1 MSPQQGNIQA
11 LENAII
17 AEARRETRQI
27 LEEARRQAEQLK
39 LEAQLALDAECEAI
53 VQQAQDEVAT
63 LQGHAGAAA
72 QLEAQS
78 LKLQR
83 REQLLDSVFATA
95 RQRLAEVPQWLD
107 YGDIVRGLIREAT
120 VQLNAPELRLRA
132 DAATQAVLTET
143 VLAELSAALQVQL
156 SLGEPLAQGTGVILE
171 TPNGRRRYD
180 NTFETRMA
188 RTKDSLRTDIYRL
201 LRGDSR

>member
-11 LENAII
+11 LENAIM

-27 LEEARRQAEQLK
+27 LEDARRQAEQLK
-39 LEAQLALDAECEAI
+39 LEAQLALDAECAAI
-53 VQQAQDEVAT
+53 VQQAQEEVAA

-72 QLEAQS
+72 QLEAQT

-83 REQLLDSVFATA
+83 REQLLSSVFSTA
-95 RQRLAEVPQWLD
+95 RQRIAEVPQWPD
-107 YGDIVRGLIREAT
+107 YGDIVRRLIQEA
-120 VQLNAPELRLRA
+120 VAQLNAPELQVRA

-143 VLAELSAALQVQL
+143 VLAELSAALHVHL
-156 SLGEPLAQGTGVILE
+156 SPGEPLTQSAGVLLE

-180 NTFETRMA
+180 NTLETRLT
-188 RTKDSLRTDIYRL
+188 RVKESLRTDVYNL
-201 LRGDSR
+201 LRGDTR

>member
-11 LENAII
+11 LENAIM

-39 LEAQLALDAECEAI
+39 LEAQLALDAECAAI
-53 VQQAQDEVAT
+53 VQQAQEEVTA

-83 REQLLDSVFATA
+83 REQLLSSVFDVA
-95 RQRLAEVPQWLD
+95 RQRLAEIPPAPD
-107 YGDIVRGLIREAT
+107 YGDIVRRLIQEAAR
-120 VQLNAPELRLRA
+120 QLNAPELQIHA
-132 DAATQAVLTET
+132 DAATAAILTEA
-143 VLAELSAALQVQL
+143 VLAELSAILRVQL
-156 SLGEPLAQGTGVILE
+156 SLGEPLAQGTGVLLA
-171 TPNGRRRYD
+171 TPDGRRRYD
-180 NTFETRMA
+180 NMLETRMA
-188 RTKDSLRTDIYRL
+188 RIKESLRTDIYHL
-201 LRGDSR
+201 LRGDTR

>member
-11 LENAII
+11 LENAIM

-53 VQQAQDEVAT
+53 VQQAQEEVTA

-83 REQLLDSVFATA
+83 REQLLSSVFSAA
-95 RQRLAEVPQWLD
+95 RQRIADVPQWPD
-107 YGDIVRGLIREAT
+107 YGDIVRQLIQEA
-120 VQLNAPELRLRA
+120 VAQLNAPELQVRA
-132 DAATQAVLTET
+132 DAATQAFLTEA
-143 VLAELSAALQVQL
+143 VLAELSAVLQVKL
-156 SLGEPLAQGTGVILE
+156 SLGEPLPQGTGVLVE
-171 TPNGRRRYD
+171 TPDGRRRYD
-180 NTFETRMA
+180 NTLETRLT
-188 RTKDSLRTDIYRL
+188 RITESLRTNVYNL
-201 LRGDSR
+201 LRGDTR